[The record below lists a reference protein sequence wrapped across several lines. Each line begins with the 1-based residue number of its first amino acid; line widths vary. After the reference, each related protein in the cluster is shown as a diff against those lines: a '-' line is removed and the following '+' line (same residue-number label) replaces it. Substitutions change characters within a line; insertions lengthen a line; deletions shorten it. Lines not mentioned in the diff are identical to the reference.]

1 MPGDTVFVKL
11 RAGQYDAV
19 IAMYHDQGHIPVKL
33 LGFEVDPETGKWED
47 LSGVNITL
55 GLPIIRTSVDHGT
68 AFDIAGKGI
77 ANERS
82 LIEAIEYAE
91 VLASNRATRAAAA

>member
-19 IAMYHDQGHIPVKL
+19 VAMYHDQGHIPVKL
-33 LGFEVDPETGKWED
+33 LGFNVDPATGTMGRRCR
-47 LSGVNITL
+47 GVNITL

-77 ANERS
+77 ANEQS

-91 VLASNRATRAAAA
+91 GLAAAGAAA